1 VVSFLSTFDLP
12 AVKINAEPLFKRLF
26 PQNPLIEQKLTLAFQ
41 LTSQEL
47 KQDVPFKK
55 MAISGFPKLLN
66 MPNTLIFYV

>member
-1 VVSFLSTFDLP
+1 VVSFLPTFDLP

-55 MAISGFPKLLN
+55 IIE
-66 MPNTLIFYV
+66 TLFRTQILVIVQ